1 MKLEIGEN
9 IYRLRKE
16 KSLTQEQL
24 SKLLLV
30 STAAVSKWES
40 GISYPDITLL
50 PQLATIE
57 ISFNEYDKAIE
68 LLEKISPRNLNK
80 NLALSNAYL
89 GKKDNEKARELLEE
103 SIILSYGELINSL
116 TLLSNSF
123 KGENLHLSLK
133 IIDTLEKLRKIIVEK
148 NNKEYNLQRI
158 EIYES
163 FEKTDDSIQCLK
175 ELKDYLKETE
185 NKDQLNTTPLWFIT
199 SKKIKI
205 LTLNFQC
212 T

>member
-1 MKLEIGEN
+1 ME
-9 IYRLRKE
+9 
-16 KSLTQEQL
+16 
-24 SKLLLV
+24 
-30 STAAVSKWES
+30 
-40 GISYPDITLL
+40 
-50 PQLATIE
+50 
-57 ISFNEYDKAIE
+57 
-68 LLEKISPRNLNK
+68 
-80 NLALSNAYL
+80 
-89 GKKDNEKARELLEE
+89 
-103 SIILSYGELINSL
+103 NSL

>member
-1 MKLEIGEN
+1 MKLEIGEK

-30 STAAVSKWES
+30 STATVSKWES

-80 NLALSNAYL
+80 NLTLSNAYL
-89 GKKDNEKARELLEE
+89 GKKDNEKL
-103 SIILSYGELINSL
+103 
-116 TLLSNSF
+116 
-123 KGENLHLSLK
+123 
-133 IIDTLEKLRKIIVEK
+133 
-148 NNKEYNLQRI
+148 
-158 EIYES
+158 ES
-163 FEKTDDSIQCLK
+163 F
-175 ELKDYLKETE
+175 
-185 NKDQLNTTPLWFIT
+185 
-199 SKKIKI
+199 
-205 LTLNFQC
+205 
-212 T
+212 